1 MCRAVETSDAPTQK
15 LVNSA
20 MNDTYIFGGVAGLV
34 LGMVILVTG
43 FFRRKPGEY
52 LDDRQNRKFLV
63 WAFLFFGVALVCTML
78 LIFTN
83 L

>member
-1 MCRAVETSDAPTQK
+1 
-15 LVNSA
+15 
-20 MNDTYIFGGVAGLV
+20 MNDIYIFGLVAGLG
-34 LGMVILVTG
+34 LGMIILLIG

-52 LDDRQNRKFLV
+52 LDDRKHRKFLV
-63 WAFLFFGVALVCTML
+63 SAFLFIGVAFVCTML

>member
-1 MCRAVETSDAPTQK
+1 MRRAVQASDALNQEP
-15 LVNSA
+15 VNSA
-20 MNDTYIFGGVAGLV
+20 MNDTYIFGLGAGLV
-34 LGMVILVTG
+34 LGMVILMTG

-52 LDDRQNRKFLV
+52 LDDRKNRKFLV
-63 WAFLFFGVALVCTML
+63 WAFLFFGVAFICTML

>member
-1 MCRAVETSDAPTQK
+1 
-15 LVNSA
+15 
-20 MNDTYIFGGVAGLV
+20 MNDMYIFGMAAGLG
-34 LGMVILVTG
+34 LGMVILLTE

-52 LDDRQNRKFLV
+52 LDDQKHRKFLV
-63 WAFLFFGVALVCTML
+63 SAFLFFGVGFVCTML

>member
-1 MCRAVETSDAPTQK
+1 MKTG
-15 LVNSA
+15 

-34 LGMVILVTG
+34 LGMVILMIG

-52 LDDRQNRKFLV
+52 LDDRQNRKFLI
-63 WAFLFFGVALVCTML
+63 WAFVFFGLALFCTML